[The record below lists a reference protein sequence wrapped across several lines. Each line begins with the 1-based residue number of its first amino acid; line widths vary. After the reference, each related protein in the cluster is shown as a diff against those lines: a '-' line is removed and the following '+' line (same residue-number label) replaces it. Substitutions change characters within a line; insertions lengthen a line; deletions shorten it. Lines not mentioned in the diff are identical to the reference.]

1 MEARQL
7 RTALFRTASRSI
19 SLPPTWILQRQ
30 VLNVSSVEPVDTKYS
45 FSVDHISL
53 LFSGSSSRW
62 LDLLVLVELTAWL
75 VNQSLWS
82 NTRAVPAISAYMQ
95 SASRLITQVHINK
108 PLRLLPTPKTML
120 PSWFYDSAAVTILW
134 DSASTAVA
142 LEHYSE

>member
-19 SLPPTWILQRQ
+19 SLPTTWILQRQ

-45 FSVDHISL
+45 FSVHHISL

-82 NTRAVPAISAYMQ
+82 NTRAEPAISAYMQ